1 MKAFELTEEQRND
14 LYFKNFDGTIK
25 IDGFVFSDYKGNTA
39 MRISNT
45 QEERPKRRTERT
57 IEEHVKFIN
66 ENNVERVDVFT
77 ESIEF
82 LKECPGIKAASVYV
96 PLCVE
101 KEFDFSPLYEME
113 NLEALDCGAESLA
126 GAPRVNKFFV
136 DFTKMKHIKQIRISL
151 INFRRGTGFQKV
163 KDLELLR
170 ISSYKES
177 DLHPTHSPKT
187 ESVEAL
193 CISGCPKVKDFS
205 VLEKLVNLRHLEL
218 TGRNEISSLSFLNQ
232 MPQIQTFLFSVNS
245 KCLRFTSFSNTE
257 KSFTFGH
264 PLIQSASTVDEYYGW
279 GNKFELPSEYMLY

>member
-1 MKAFELTEEQRND
+1 
-14 LYFKNFDGTIK
+14 
-25 IDGFVFSDYKGNTA
+25 

-113 NLEALDCGAESLA
+113 NLEAVDCGAESLA
-126 GAPRVNKFFV
+126 GAHELIIFV

-151 INFRRGTGFQKV
+151 SNFRRGTGFK
-163 KDLELLR
+163 K
-170 ISSYKES
+170 
-177 DLHPTHSPKT
+177 
-187 ESVEAL
+187 
-193 CISGCPKVKDFS
+193 
-205 VLEKLVNLRHLEL
+205 
-218 TGRNEISSLSFLNQ
+218 
-232 MPQIQTFLFSVNS
+232 
-245 KCLRFTSFSNTE
+245 
-257 KSFTFGH
+257 
-264 PLIQSASTVDEYYGW
+264 
-279 GNKFELPSEYMLY
+279 